1 MAKSKRDEVMDEV
14 KSFMTTLL
22 IAADRLEDYL
32 IADAKQRWNPDKG
45 FKETDWLNNLDEG
58 VVVLI
63 RQLRADSTIERFTKE
78 QVAIMRGKI

>member
-1 MAKSKRDEVMDEV
+1 MAKSRRDEVMDEV

-32 IADAKQRWNPDKG
+32 ITDAKQRWNPDKG
-45 FKETDWLNNLDEG
+45 FAETDWLNNLDEG
-58 VVVLI
+58 VVILI

-78 QVAIMRGKI
+78 QVNIMRGKI